1 MKYEKLAT
9 QIIAAVGGKENIT
22 SLSHCMTRLR
32 FTLADESKAD
42 DEKIQSIEGVL
53 SLVKKAGQYQI
64 VIGQHVHDVYVDVC
78 ASAGIKEEGQL
89 EINEDNQP
97 KKSFFQSL
105 FGVII
110 GCLGPVIPILVGCGL
125 GRCILTLISSLTGIN
140 GETSFT
146 YYMFNLVFDAGY
158 TYLPVFTA
166 VAAAKYF
173 KCNQFIAA
181 VIGCA
186 LVHPN
191 WMSIAN
197 PYVPTI
203 VGKIFGFLPVYGMT
217 YTSSF
222 LPSIL
227 VVFVMSLV
235 ERLCNKYIPQ
245 IVRSML
251 TPLVTLVVMVPLT
264 FVVCAPIM
272 GYLAKLLAVVL
283 LFIYQKF
290 GVFAIAIMCIIYPW
304 IVACG
309 MHAPLAVAGIQLL
322 QTMGFDPISRTLTLC
337 ANMAQGSAAL
347 ACAIKTKNKD
357 FRTTA
362 ISACTTAFLAGITEP
377 CIYGVSFRLK
387 KPMIAVTIGCG
398 VAGLYAGIVGLKA
411 FAFMTPSFL
420 NFPMW
425 MASDGTMSN
434 LINAFITMAIACVVT
449 FVVTWILG
457 FEDPKEE
464 EVSTV
469 ETKK

>member
-78 ASAGIKEEGQL
+78 ALAGIKEEGQL

-222 LPSIL
+222 LP
-227 VVFVMSLV
+227 
-235 ERLCNKYIPQ
+235 
-245 IVRSML
+245 
-251 TPLVTLVVMVPLT
+251 
-264 FVVCAPIM
+264 
-272 GYLAKLLAVVL
+272 
-283 LFIYQKF
+283 
-290 GVFAIAIMCIIYPW
+290 
-304 IVACG
+304 
-309 MHAPLAVAGIQLL
+309 
-322 QTMGFDPISRTLTLC
+322 
-337 ANMAQGSAAL
+337 
-347 ACAIKTKNKD
+347 
-357 FRTTA
+357 
-362 ISACTTAFLAGITEP
+362 
-377 CIYGVSFRLK
+377 
-387 KPMIAVTIGCG
+387 
-398 VAGLYAGIVGLKA
+398 
-411 FAFMTPSFL
+411 
-420 NFPMW
+420 
-425 MASDGTMSN
+425 
-434 LINAFITMAIACVVT
+434 
-449 FVVTWILG
+449 
-457 FEDPKEE
+457 
-464 EVSTV
+464 
-469 ETKK
+469 